1 MITLTKERA
10 EKLMRGL
17 RVTTLFPADWQIATD
32 DIAIMEKALNQA
44 GATDE
49 TDETEISAFI
59 SKVFRYDSKTHR
71 IMSEGYALGNNIAYF
86 SDEQDAV
93 SWLNEH
99 RIPCTTFR
107 EGLNFMLDHQRLG
120 WRHTGK
126 QQWLNPKQ
134 DYFLVSKT
142 PVMKAVYDAQ
152 LATGHWEEV
161 VLQKDGLQL
170 SLTNKQNGTSC
181 EIVRES
187 HDSKY
192 CHIEVHSCCYDYE
205 KLTSLDTNII
215 NDTVYDAL
223 KDIYLEAM
231 SDEAKETVD
240 LENLVLAPLNLT
252 REQLQEYADTV
263 KIRNTEHI
271 PDDWA
276 ITDEEA
282 DEIQWVLTSLG
293 VNAYTS
299 EEDICLIIGECFRL
313 DTKTHR
319 IMTAGYVADD
329 DLAWFIEE
337 EDAVEWLN
345 ANGVPCKTFE
355 EAKTNIPE
363 DSNIRGLYEAGW
375 IEGYQFTFNE
385 G

>member
-1 MITLTKERA
+1 MITLSKERA

-32 DIAIMEKALNQA
+32 DIALMEKALNQA
-44 GATDE
+44 GAPDE

-71 IMSEGYALGNNIAYF
+71 IMSEGYALGNNSAYF
-86 SDEQDAV
+86 ADEQDAV
-93 SWLNEH
+93 EWLNEH
-99 RIPCTTFR
+99 RIPCTTFD
-107 EGLNFMLDHQRLG
+107 EGTAFMLDHQKLG
-120 WRHTGK
+120 SRHTGK
-126 QQWLNPKQ
+126 QQWFNAEQ
-134 DYFLVSKT
+134 DYFFVST
-142 PVMKAVYDAQ
+142 TSIMKAVYDAQ
-152 LATGHWEEV
+152 LATGYWEEL
-161 VLQKDGLQL
+161 VLQKGGLQL
-170 SLTNKQNGTSC
+170 SLINNQNSTFC
-181 EIVRES
+181 EITRES
-187 HDSKY
+187 YESDVVDIKLRGY
-192 CHIEVHSCCYDYE
+192 CYDYE
-205 KLTSLDTNII
+205 ITIAINVDKIKENIH
-215 NDTVYDAL
+215 YML
-223 KDIYLEAM
+223 KDIYIEAM

-240 LENLVLAPLNLT
+240 LENLVLAPLDLT
-252 REQLQEYADTV
+252 REQLQEYAETV

-319 IMTAGYVADD
+319 IMTAGYLIDD

-337 EDAVEWLN
+337 QDAIEWLN

-355 EAKTNIPE
+355 EAKANIPA
-363 DSNIRGLYEAGW
+363 DSKISGLYEAGW
-375 IEGYQFTFNE
+375 IKGYEFTFNA